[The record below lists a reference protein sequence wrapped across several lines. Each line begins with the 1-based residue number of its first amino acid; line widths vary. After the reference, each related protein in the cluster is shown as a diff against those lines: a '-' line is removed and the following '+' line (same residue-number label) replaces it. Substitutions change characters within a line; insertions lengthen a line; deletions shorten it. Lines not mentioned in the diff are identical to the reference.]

1 MDIKYCVFQLAENQ
15 KGMYFDC
22 LLETV
27 PHYNMSA
34 GKYLETELQIPLLEK
49 AISILIKK
57 HSVLRTSINS
67 EQDIPVQVIADEV
80 TFNIDVVDIES
91 LTDKEQK
98 DFIKNASKQN
108 ANTVFDLSKAPLFKI
123 NLIRFHQEKYL
134 LFICF
139 HHIVADGWSVD
150 VFLKEVLETYI
161 KLCNG
166 EVVSE
171 DPHDIQFYEFVNSE
185 NEKLASGKYDKHKNY
200 WKEKL
205 TGIEPIDL
213 LTDYPISEKESGIG
227 RELYFDFT
235 SEFSKQ
241 IKESSIEAGVTPY
254 MYFLAAFKV
263 LLQKYSGCYDITV
276 SSPFSIRPTMK
287 YEEVMGYFVNHIP
300 IRDILSAED
309 TFQEIVNKVKRSVID
324 THKHIKYPNNLIF
337 RDLNLTNQAL
347 DNSILDVS
355 FIMDIFYV
363 DEASEALKKQLN
375 ISDFR
380 QENQSALGKY
390 MMDIVEYDDHYTCKM
405 QFNSGLY
412 KDETM
417 ALLVEH
423 FKVMLAQVMENPEL
437 KLADINL
444 ITQSEKS
451 QLVID
456 YNQTEKD
463 YPYQKSIQQVFQ
475 EQVQKSP
482 NQTCIIYNDNKLT
495 YKEVNNRANQ
505 VAVQLREMG
514 VGRNTLV
521 ALMIERSVDIFTGIM
536 GILKAGGA
544 YVPVDPDFPEERIS
558 YMMDEC
564 ETKFMLSHKSLK
576 DKIKPGTQ
584 IIWLD
589 DEQTYTGNVAD
600 PESLN
605 QPEDMAYMIYTSGST
620 GKPKGVLI
628 PHRAVNNF
636 SMGITDGIEL
646 SGKTLLSYATFSFD
660 MFVLESL
667 LAMSKGV
674 TVVIANEEEQ
684 KDPYAMDRCILK
696 NKIDVLES
704 TASRFKLLVETDAK
718 FEGLS
723 KITDILVGG
732 EELPYR
738 VFNKLK
744 EKTNARIFNMYGPT
758 ETTCWSSFQELT
770 NRTTISIGKPI
781 SNTQIYILDDDLN
794 VQPTG
799 VLGELCIG
807 GAGVALGYFKREELT
822 ADRFVNNP
830 FRPGEKIYRTGDLAR
845 WLPDG
850 ELEIKGRKDFQI
862 KIRGYRIE
870 LGEIEK
876 LMMSYKGIKEA
887 VVIAREDQG
896 GNKYLCAYY
905 VQEESTE
912 KTGSTELR
920 DYLSGLLPQYM
931 VPSYFVYLD
940 KLPLSTSNKID
951 RKALPEP
958 EAFNRDSKT
967 EFLPPQSELEKTIAN
982 VWKEVLKLD
991 KVGINDNF
999 FELGGH
1005 SLSLIQVSN
1014 KLKKLFNRD
1023 IPIIALFQYPT
1034 ISALVKLIESQL
1046 SGKKEKKQISWEKKR
1061 PNENTDVA
1069 IIGMS
1074 GRFPNAASINEFWD
1088 NIING
1093 KDCMTRFTKQELIE
1107 AGLKSEAVNHPDY
1120 IPVRGILKDLEC
1132 FDPEVFD
1139 YSPREADMMDPQ
1151 LRVLYMVA
1159 MEAMEDAGYNHEEFP
1174 GLISCFAGNS
1184 DNFDWLSRFLIADEN
1199 IGDLYLALTL
1209 NASTFLSTRLSY
1221 KLNLRGP
1228 SYTAMTACSTSLVTL
1243 HAACQS
1249 IIRGECDMALA
1260 GGITVELPYKRGYLY
1275 ADGMMMAK
1283 DGYCRPFDEK
1293 ASGTVFSDGAGMVLL
1308 KSLEQ
1313 AQKDGDHIYAV
1324 VKGSAINN
1332 DGNNKVAFTAP
1343 SIEGQTGAVI
1353 AAYQNAGIN
1362 PETVSY
1368 IETHGTATNM
1378 GDPIEV
1384 EALTAAFNTDKKQ
1397 FCRIGSVKGNIGHT
1411 DSAAGITSI
1420 IKAALSLKNKVIP
1433 PTRNFEEPNSK
1444 INFEETP
1451 FAVTDRLTTW
1461 EESQFPRRAGVSS
1474 FGVGGTNAHIV
1485 LEEPPA
1491 TELNTEQDEHNLF
1504 VLSAHTKNSL
1514 VEYAGKLEDII
1525 RNNPE
1530 NNLSDIAYTLQT
1542 GRKSFKR
1549 KHSFIAES
1557 ANDLIQQLKLFSKVD
1572 FEPSITGTESRP
1584 IIFVFPESDKNSKY
1598 FTCDIYNKYPTY
1610 QSFVNEA
1617 LELLPSE
1624 RKGAVLNA
1632 FFNANDQE
1640 KPDVEILQLTT
1651 FIQKYAL
1658 AKLLIKW
1665 GLNPRAM
1672 MGLTQDELVVAC
1684 LANTLKLEDAL
1695 NLVTSNKDNIAEKLS
1710 SVTFSTPEIPYI
1722 SSITGTWINSEQ
1734 ATNPDYYKTLFLEQA
1749 NLTEGFN
1756 ELLKEETGIFIE
1768 IGSSGIIKNQIFD
1781 LEDVKERIFIEL
1793 FDHKSLTVKDLL
1805 ILLGELWSKGTKINW
1820 ENVHEGKH
1828 RRRVSLPTYAFEKHK
1843 FSIETVDLHELVSNG
1858 GKNNIVSPFA
1868 KSAYTRSELGADFVK
1883 AEGETEEKTVQ
1894 AFENAL
1900 GIMPIGVNEDFFAL
1914 GGDSLKAVGLSAE
1927 LEKVLNVKVDLS
1939 EIFKKPT
1946 PGQLSEYIKE
1956 IAGSVVHAPI
1966 KQVDKAAHYP
1976 LSSAQLR
1983 MYAMYQLD
1991 EGSTAYN
1998 LPSATIIQGK
2008 ANIEQFENAFKKI
2021 VQRHES
2027 LRTSFDII
2035 DGEPVQIIN
2044 DSVDFNINY
2053 KEAEKGNYDIDSLIA
2068 KFIRPYD
2075 LSKAPL
2081 FRVEVIK
2088 LDEEKYLL
2096 LFDAHH
2102 IISDGTSMEIINMEC
2117 MQLLSGELPE
2127 LELQYKDFSAWQNNL
2142 LQSDDLKLQK
2152 EYWLNRFKGEIPLLN
2167 MPTDFP
2173 RPAVKVYDGDRHRL
2187 WFNEEQTEALK
2198 KMASEN
2204 GATLYMTM
2212 LSMYNVL
2219 LHLYTGQEDII
2230 VGSPSQGRRHKDLE
2244 PLVGMFVNTLAM
2256 RNFPSSEKS
2265 FIEFLGEVKQN
2276 ALDAFENQDYQFD
2289 DLIEN
2294 LDLNRD
2300 LSRNPLFDT
2309 EFDLQNMQF
2318 AENELEGLS
2327 IEDYEIKDETSQFD
2341 IALECQ
2347 EIEGKIRC
2355 TFEYCTK
2362 LFCTETIERIGSQ
2375 FVKLTEQVLA
2385 QPDLKLSEVNITTEQ
2400 EREQLIYAFNK
2411 TETDYPKDKSIH
2423 QIFEEQVRVN
2433 PDHIALIF
2441 EGIKVTNAELNEKA
2455 NQLAHLLQEKGV
2467 GKGIIVGLMVSRSV
2481 EMITGI
2487 LAILKA
2493 GGCYVPLDP
2502 GFPSD
2507 RIDYMIEDSETKLIL
2522 TQKPLSSRINKKVEL
2537 LCIEDEALY
2546 SSQPSQNP
2554 ENQNQPED
2562 LAYIIYTSGSTGKPK
2577 GVMISHRAVNNF
2589 NKGINDI
2596 IPFKGKR
2603 ILSVTTFSFDIFVLE
2618 SLLPLQYNAT
2628 IVLANEEEQRDPVAM
2643 NKVIGEAR
2651 VNMIQTTPSRMKV
2664 ILESDDAMSNL
2675 NLLKDIMVGGEAF
2688 PPALLPLILQKTNS
2702 RVFNMYGPTE
2712 TTVWSSVQE
2721 LTHSTIITV
2730 GKPIANTQI
2739 YIVNQSHQLQPIGV
2753 FGELC
2758 IAGDGLTNGY
2768 FKRDELT
2775 NERLV
2780 ENPFIHGTKMYKT
2793 GDLARWLSNG
2803 EIEVTGRMDFQVKIR
2818 GYRIEL
2824 GEIEDAIQKH
2834 AAVKEAVVTARKDKN
2849 DNNYLCGY
2857 YVKHSDSNIVAD
2869 ELRSHLSEIL
2879 PSYMIPSYFIEM
2891 DELPLTP
2898 NAKVDRKA
2906 LPEPKGTKSLSVS
2919 ATKVAPRTSLEQTIA
2934 DIWKEVLNIEE
2945 VGVKDNFFDI
2955 GGHSMALIQVN
2966 NKLRKLANKNIP
2978 VVVMFQY
2985 PTIESLVNYLEDD
2998 EIKISR
3004 ASKKVKKKPKLTG
3017 DIAIIGIA
3025 GRFPGAKNIDE
3036 FWDII
3041 RDGKETIRF
3050 FEDEELKNAGVSEEL
3065 LSNPNYVKAKGYL
3078 EGTEYFDSAFFN
3090 YSPMEADLMDPQFR
3104 MMHEETWSVLENAGY
3119 NPEKYEGKIGLF
3131 AGSSAN
3137 TLWLTR
3143 LLMGGADMMA
3153 AYEADTLNEKD
3164 FLSTR
3169 ISYKLDLK
3177 GPSCSIQ
3184 TACSTS
3190 LVAVHQACHSIL
3202 KGESD
3207 MAIAG
3212 GVSLSLPRI
3221 DGFMY
3226 QDGMIFSSDGHCRPF
3241 DENANGTVFGNG
3253 IGLVLLK
3260 SLDEALEDGDTIH
3273 AVIKGSAIN
3282 NDGIRKIGF
3291 TAPSIEGQSEAI
3303 LDCYEM
3309 AGIEPESISYI
3320 EAHGTGTNLGD
3331 PIELEALKTAFASD
3345 KKKYCAVGSVKANVG
3360 HLDIAA
3366 GITGLIKT
3374 TLSLKHKQLP
3384 PSINYD
3390 NPNPKIDFENSPF
3403 YVNTELREW
3412 KNGTYPQRAGVS
3424 SFGIGGTNAHVV
3436 VEIAPKAEESTEGK
3450 AYKLFVLSGNTKK
3463 SLRGNVSKLKNF
3475 LEVNKNINLA
3485 DATYTL
3491 QVGRKAFK
3499 HRVAFAVK
3507 DVGEAIHVLGNE
3519 LTSKTVSDDRKQTVF
3534 MFTGQGSQYKG
3545 LASGLYNKEPFFKQ
3559 KVDECLNALSKDLSQ
3574 KIKGAILNDNEV
3586 EVDVNHTEI
3595 AQLVIFVIEYSLA
3608 KLLMQWGIKP
3618 SAMIGHSIGEYVAAC
3633 VSGVFSLNDALTI
3646 VSARGRLMMEQ
3657 PTGSMLAIPS
3667 PVEEIQPLLPATIS
3681 LAAVN
3686 SSSQCVV
3693 SGPDE
3698 VIEKLK
3704 QLLAKQSI
3712 VSTILHTSHAFHSEM
3727 MKGALEPFEKE
3738 LSYIKFNEPQIPYIS
3753 NETGTWITVEQA
3765 IDPKYWA
3772 DHILNTVNF
3781 SQGLS
3786 ELLKEENAVFVE
3798 VGAGKTLTTFAKQ
3811 HNDKKN
3817 NQSFINTL
3825 RHPKEDIEDMKYF
3838 YGKIGELWCSGIDI
3852 KWQSY
3857 HDNEKRFRI
3866 PLPTYSFEKQAFTSD
3881 VNLSALMNGGFAG
3894 GMQQA
3899 FSAPVFQRDEE
3910 EIEDFCEAETDTE
3923 KAVVN
3928 VFAEILGL
3936 NKISLNEDFF
3946 ELGGDSLKGIRL
3958 VNNLQKSMNVK
3969 VDINELF
3976 SNSTPKALAAYLD
3989 KAQKNP
3995 YASIE
4000 PVSEQPFYPTSAAQ
4014 KRMFA
4019 LNRFDES
4026 GVAYNMISATIIEG
4040 EVDIERFK
4048 KAYQTVI
4055 DKQASL
4061 RTSFGMINGEPIQR
4075 IAPIGTV
4082 RGIVKHRVEN
4092 ITSDGEINDI
4102 AKKFLM
4108 PFNLEIAPLVRT
4120 ELVEIAPNRHVLLFD
4135 MHHIIGDG
4143 TSIEIMIGELV
4154 QAYVGETSNL
4164 NLQYKDFAVWQHDF
4178 FKSAEIEKQKQ
4189 YWIDRFSDELPK
4201 ITLPTDFKRPNIFN
4215 FKGETIFFDI
4225 NEGLTNRIKKVSE
4238 ENGATLFMTLLSAFN
4253 ILLSKYSNQK
4263 DIIIGVSTSGRNHS
4277 DLHQMIGMFINAL
4290 AMRNLPEGNKTFKG
4304 FLQEVKQNTLEAFAN
4319 QDYQFDDLVDQLD
4332 IPRDR
4337 SRNPLFDV
4345 NFVLQNMDEA
4355 ELDIENLKFK
4365 SFELD
4370 NPTSKFDL
4378 SLECREENNA
4388 IRAGFEYYT
4397 AIFKKETVEQLCE
4410 HFVKILEIITEQP
4423 NVQIKDIDIVSEIE
4437 HLKVVHKFNNTSV
4450 DYPIERTVYQFFE
4463 EQVKLHPEAI
4473 ALDQEGKTMSYSVLN
4488 EEANKVAHFL
4498 IAQGVQ
4504 ANEAIAILLDHSM
4517 ELIVSILG
4525 ILKSGAAYVPL
4536 NPSLPADRMVSI
4548 LRESQCA
4555 TMLFGKKHQ
4564 PNVDYLMDNSPFL
4577 NLAVCI
4583 DGNVSEA
4590 QKTIGF
4596 FDKTDLT
4603 PLKTGNPDF
4612 PNSSNDLAYILYT
4625 SGSTGKPKG
4634 VMIEHQSLTNY
4645 IWWASKVY
4653 LQGDKLNFP
4662 LFTSISFDLTVTS
4675 IFTPLTTGN
4684 SIVIYNGDVDENL
4697 KKILSEN
4704 KVGVVKLTP
4713 SHLQILNELK
4723 SGESLIKRFILGGEE
4738 LLVKTASDTH
4748 RVFGENIEIFNEYGP
4763 TEATVGCMIYKYDP
4777 KKDKTGTVS
4786 IGRPSD
4792 NNRIYILDDYLKP
4805 VPLKVPGEMYI
4816 AGDGLARGY
4825 NQRPDLTKE
4834 RFIKDPF
4841 NRGGKM
4847 YKTGDLAKWLP
4858 DGNIEFM
4865 GRIDNQVK
4873 LRGYRIEIGEIESVL
4888 GKVPQIDNAIVLLRE
4903 DHPNEKYLC
4912 AYYTGKQE
4920 LNAEDIKSHL
4930 QSYLPLYMHPSFFI
4944 KIDEIPLTTNGKLNN
4959 KALPKPNMDIT
4970 MGYEAPRNEIEKQMV
4985 GVWQE
4990 VLGLEKVGITNN
5002 FFEIGGDS
5010 IKAIQLAS
5018 RMLKALQNEIDT
5030 GVKIQAE
5037 QDLIE
5042 GEVPLTPVQSWF
5054 FDNNF
5059 TDQHY
5064 FNQSI
5069 SIFSKDEIQ
5078 EESLREVLDVIIA
5091 HHDALRMKYQIRDG
5105 NVLQINRGLNV
5116 ELYELVTFM
5125 LGSTVNLQ
5133 EEIGKQTEIIQSGIN
5148 LENGPLFKVAL
5159 FYSSEGSHIV
5169 FVAHHLVVDGISW
5182 RILLEDLSLAFAQ
5195 LNAGQQIELP
5205 EKTTSF
5211 KVWAERL
5218 TEKYSQIENPLTADK
5233 NYWTEIAKADTS
5245 LLPKDKEI
5253 SEKQLKDN
5261 AQVVIELSKEDS
5273 EFLISKA
5280 NSLFNTEINDLLLSA
5295 LSNSISNFTNR
5306 EQVLIQLEGH
5316 GREDI
5321 LENVDISRTIGWFTN
5336 MYPVLLNAGESENVV
5351 DRILKTKESLR
5362 RVPHKGI
5369 AYGLLKYL
5377 QDKEFHLNP
5386 EILFNYLGQVDGQDG
5401 EGGFSVADISTGNN
5415 VSPNAEF
5422 LYALEING
5430 LLAEGKLSFSFT
5442 YNSKE
5447 YNKETIQK
5455 IADNFKQSLLQIVEF
5470 GKQNPDFK
5478 LSSTELLY
5486 DSYKVEDQVISNMGD
5501 KGMALRL
5508 NDIFTYP
5515 TIKELSNYLQTF
5527 IIADD
5532 NLITSLSD
5540 AENKLMELL
5549 GTEVKLKLYKVEGEE
5564 ILVLFVGNILI
5575 DEIAIK
5581 ELIRK
5586 HVDSALYPNYVTPI
5600 SKFIDLDEL
5609 TFEELSDILELNQNV
5624 SVDELIGNLDKKFEL
5639 FVSQITGQSVE
5650 KQYELTAMQRAH
5662 LTVSQRLCG
5671 NITEFEN
5678 MPDYNVFQKAILEV
5692 IKNQELMRTI
5702 MVQGDKNP
5710 EWKVFESPEILEVP
5724 YVDLSALSII
5734 ERNKVVDE
5742 LLNAHFAKSFNE
5754 GDLLYSIAYLKLDTK
5769 HSIVILPFD
5778 HSIFDGQSREVLRR
5792 NIITTYQSIEK
5803 NEIVAIDNSQPYSDY
5818 TQQIKKGPVNINE
5831 QEIIDAYR
5839 LYEYNQYKAQVEDKF
5854 ISKESGNLVSL
5865 DYEIARKNEN
5875 SDEKIWE
5882 LAFQICSQFFKNYL
5896 EVEKIPVKIVYY
5908 GRHYEGNS
5916 YFGSIGEF
5924 LDLLPVIVDT
5934 NDTTFASQSHHVH
5947 QIIDMATNHNINFL
5961 SLYLNET
5968 LNTKYPE
5975 IVKLISS
5982 EKLDP
5987 FDPMIMFNYQ
5997 GKFNEKEFKIGRR
6010 VSHESESGQR
6020 KQESRIASFEFNAS
6034 YTSDKIMFHLATTI
6048 AKSVQ
6053 ELEDTLVKSI
6063 KQIKTFH
6070 NED

>member
-1 MDIKYCVFQLAENQ
+1 MNQKSRVFQLAENQ

-22 LLETV
+22 LLENV

-34 GKYLETELQIPLLEK
+34 GKYLETELQIPYLEK
-49 AISILIKK
+49 AISILIRK

-80 TFNIDVVDIES
+80 PFKIEVVDIES
-91 LTDKEQK
+91 LTKTEQ
-98 DFIKNASKQN
+98 DAFIKNASKQN

-123 NLIRFHQEKYL
+123 NLIRFCKDKYL

-139 HHIVADGWSVD
+139 HHIIADGWSVD
-150 VFLKEVLETYI
+150 VFLKEALEIYL

-166 EVVSE
+166 IEVS
-171 DPHDIQFYEFVNSE
+171 DAPYAIQFYEFVNSE
-185 NEKLASGKYDKHKNY
+185 NEKLSSGRYNKHKDY

-205 TGIEPIDL
+205 SGIDPIDL
-213 LTDYPISEKESGIG
+213 LTDYPISEKENGIG

-235 SEFSKQ
+235 SEFSQQ
-241 IKESSIEAGVTPY
+241 IKTSSIEAGVTPY

-263 LLQKYSGCYDITV
+263 LLQKYSGSYDITV

-355 FIMDIFYV
+355 FIMDVFYV
-363 DEASEALKKQLN
+363 DDASEALKKELN

-390 MMDIVEYDDHYTCKM
+390 MMDIVEYDDNYTCKM

-423 FKVMLAQVMENPEL
+423 FKVLLAQVMENPEL
-437 KLADINL
+437 RLTEISL
-444 ITQSEKS
+444 ITENEKK
-451 QLVID
+451 QLVND
-456 YNQTEKD
+456 YNLTEKE
-463 YPYQKSIQQVFQ
+463 YPYHKSIQQVFQ

-482 NQTCIIYNDNKLT
+482 RQTSIIYNDTKLT
-495 YKEVNNRANQ
+495 FEEVNNRANQ
-505 VAVQLREMG
+505 VALQLREMG

-544 YVPVDPDFPEERIS
+544 YVPVDPEFPEERIG

-564 ETKFMLSHKSLK
+564 ETKFILSHKSLK
-576 DKIKPGTQ
+576 DRIKPGTQ
-584 IIWLD
+584 VIWLD
-589 DEQTYTGNVAD
+589 DEQTYTGNTTN

-605 QPEDMAYMIYTSGST
+605 HPEDLAYIIYTSGST
-620 GKPKGVLI
+620 GKPKGVMI

-636 SMGITDGIEL
+636 SMGITDGIDL

-667 LAMSKGV
+667 LAMCKGV

-684 KDPYAMDRCILK
+684 KDPFAMDRCILR
-696 NKIDVLES
+696 NNIDVLES
-704 TASRFKLLVETDAK
+704 TASRFKLLVETDAE

-781 SNTQIYILDDDLN
+781 ANTQIYILDDKLN

-807 GAGVALGYFKREELT
+807 GAGVALGYFRREELT
-822 ADRFVNNP
+822 ADRFVDNP
-830 FRPGEKIYRTGDLAR
+830 FRTGEKIYRTGDLAR

-876 LMMSYKGIKEA
+876 LMMGYKEIKEA
-887 VVIAREDQG
+887 VVIARDDQG

-905 VQEESTE
+905 VQEQNTE
-912 KTGSTELR
+912 ITGSTEIR

-931 VPSYFVYLD
+931 VPSYFVHLE
-940 KLPLSTSNKID
+940 KLPLSASNKID

-967 EFLPPQSELEKTIAN
+967 DFHPPKSELEKTIAN

-1014 KLKKLFNRD
+1014 KLKKIFNRD
-1023 IPIIALFQYPT
+1023 IPIIALFQHPT
-1034 ISALVKLIESQL
+1034 VSALVKLIESQL

-1061 PNENTDVA
+1061 PNENSDVA

-1074 GRFPNAASINEFWD
+1074 GRFPGAESVSEFWD
-1088 NIING
+1088 NILKS
-1093 KDCMTRFTKQELIE
+1093 KDCMTRFSREELIE
-1107 AGLKSEAVNHPDY
+1107 AGLKSEEVNHPDY

-1159 MEAMEDAGYNHEEFP
+1159 MEALEDAGYNHEEFP

-1249 IIRGECDMALA
+1249 IIHGECDMALA

-1343 SIEGQTGAVI
+1343 SIAGQTEAVI

-1397 FCRIGSVKGNIGHT
+1397 FCRIGSVKGNVGHT

-1451 FAVTDRLTTW
+1451 FAVTDQLTIW
-1461 EESQFPRRAGVSS
+1461 EESQIPRRAGVSS

-1491 TELNTEQDEHNLF
+1491 SEKHSEEEAYNLF

-1514 VEYAGKLEDII
+1514 VEYALKLKDFIL
-1525 RNNPE
+1525 NNPI

-1542 GRKSFKR
+1542 GRKAFKR
-1549 KHSFIAES
+1549 KHAFVAENSEELVEQLLSFSS
-1557 ANDLIQQLKLFSKVD
+1557 AG
-1572 FEPSITGTESRP
+1572 FEPSIAGTESRP
-1584 IIFVFPESDKNSKY
+1584 IIFVFPESDC
-1598 FTCDIYNKYPTY
+1598 FTKCYTSDIYNKYPAY
-1610 QSFVNEA
+1610 QSLVNEL
-1617 LELLPSE
+1617 LELVPSG
-1624 RKGAVLNA
+1624 RRDAVVNA
-1632 FFNANDQE
+1632 LFNPNANE
-1640 KPDVEILQLTT
+1640 KSYSDTVRVTS
-1651 FIQKYAL
+1651 FIQQYAL
-1658 AKLLIKW
+1658 AKLFIKW
-1665 GLNPRAM
+1665 GLHPHAM
-1672 MGLTQDELVVAC
+1672 MGVRKSELVVAC
-1684 LANTLKLEDAL
+1684 LANTLGLEDAL
-1695 NLVTSNKDNIAEKLS
+1695 SIATSDEDDLSEKLS
-1710 SVTFSTPEIPYI
+1710 SITFSSPEFSYI
-1722 SSITGTWINSEQ
+1722 SSVSGTWIRSEQ
-1734 ATNPDYYKTLFLEQA
+1734 ATSPDYYKALFSESS
-1749 NLTEGFN
+1749 NVNEGID
-1756 ELLKEETGIFIE
+1756 ELLKEENAIFIE
-1768 IGSSGIIKNQIFD
+1768 MGSSGI
-1781 LEDVKERIFIEL
+1781 LEKRFSKIEAVKERVAIEL
-1793 FDHKSLTVKDLL
+1793 FDQESLSVKDMLDLL
-1805 ILLGELWSKGTKINW
+1805 RALWLKGIRINW

-1828 RRRVSLPTYAFEKHK
+1828 RRKVSLPTYAFEKHK
-1843 FSIETVDLHELVSNG
+1843 FSIDTVDLHELVSNG
-1858 GKNNIVSPFA
+1858 GKNKIVSPFA

-1883 AEGETEEKTVQ
+1883 AEGETEEKIVQ

-1900 GIMPIGVNEDFFAL
+1900 GIKPIGVNEDFFAL
-1914 GGDSLKAVGLSAE
+1914 GGDSLKAVGLSAD
-1927 LEKVLNVKVDLS
+1927 LEKVLNVKVDLT
-1939 EIFKKPT
+1939 EIFKRPT
-1946 PGQLSEYIKE
+1946 PSQLSEYIQD

-1966 KQVDKAAHYP
+1966 KPVAKAAHYP

-1998 LPSATIIQGK
+1998 LPSATIIRGK

-2021 VQRHES
+2021 VKRHES

-2035 DGEPVQIIN
+2035 NGEPVQIVNN
-2044 DSVDFNINY
+2044 DAGFNINY
-2053 KEAEKGNYDIDSLIA
+2053 KEIEEDNYDIDVLIA
-2068 KFIRPYD
+2068 KFIQPYD
-2075 LSKAPL
+2075 LSNAPL
-2081 FRVEVIK
+2081 FRVEVVK
-2088 LDEEKYLL
+2088 LEEEKYLL

-2127 LELQYKDFSAWQNNL
+2127 LDLQYKDFSAWQNSL
-2142 LQSDDLKLQK
+2142 LQSDDLKSQR
-2152 EYWLNRFKGEIPLLN
+2152 EYWLKRFEGEIPLLN

-2173 RPAVKVYDGDRHRL
+2173 RPAVKVYDGDRYRL
-2187 WFNEEQTEALK
+2187 WFNVEQTEALK
-2198 KMASEN
+2198 KLASEN

-2256 RNFPSSEKS
+2256 RNFPSPEKS
-2265 FIEFLGEVKQN
+2265 FLEFLGEVKQN

-2318 AENELEGLS
+2318 AENVLDGMS

-2362 LFCTETIERIGSQ
+2362 LFRFETIERIANQ
-2375 FVKLTEQVLA
+2375 FVKLTEQVLEH
-2385 QPDLKLSEVNITTEQ
+2385 PDLKLAEVNITTEQ
-2400 EREQLIYAFNK
+2400 ERKQLIHAFNK
-2411 TETDYPKDKSIH
+2411 TATEYPKDRSVH
-2423 QIFEEQVRVN
+2423 QIFEDQVRMN
-2433 PDHIALIF
+2433 PDHVALIF
-2441 EGIKVTNAELNEKA
+2441 EGIEVTNTELNEKA
-2455 NQLAHLLQEKGV
+2455 NRLAHLLREKGV
-2467 GKGIIVGLMVSRSV
+2467 GQGSIVGLMVSRSI

-2487 LAILKA
+2487 LSILKA

-2502 GFPSD
+2502 GFPAN
-2507 RIDYMIEDSETKLIL
+2507 RIDYMIEDSETRLIL
-2522 TQKPLSSRINKKVEL
+2522 TQKPLLSRINKKVEL
-2537 LCIEDEALY
+2537 LCIDDESLY
-2546 SSQPSQNP
+2546 SNQPSQNP
-2554 ENQNQPED
+2554 KNLNQPND

-2596 IPFKGKR
+2596 IPFKGNR

-2643 NKVIGEAR
+2643 DKVIGEAG

-2675 NLLKDIMVGGEAF
+2675 HLLKDIMVGGEAF

-2721 LTHSTIITV
+2721 LTHSTAITV

-2768 FKRDELT
+2768 FKREELT

-2780 ENPFIHGTKMYKT
+2780 DNPFLSGTKMYKT

-2834 AAVKEAVVTARKDKN
+2834 AGVKEAVVIARKDKN
-2849 DNNYLCGY
+2849 DTNYLCGY
-2857 YVKHSDSNIVAD
+2857 YVKQPDSNIIAD
-2869 ELRSHLSEIL
+2869 ALRSHLSEIL
-2879 PSYMIPSYFIEM
+2879 PSYMIPSYFIELK
-2891 DELPLTP
+2891 ELPLTP
-2898 NAKVDRKA
+2898 NAKVDRNA
-2906 LPEPKGTKSLSVS
+2906 LPEPKGTKSGSGT
-2919 ATKVAPRTSLEQTIA
+2919 ATKVAPRSSLEQTIA

-2945 VGVKDNFFDI
+2945 VGVKDNFFDL

-2966 NKLRKLANKNIP
+2966 NQLRKLADKNIP

-2985 PTIESLVNYLEDD
+2985 PTIESLVKYLEED
-2998 EIKISR
+2998 EIKISKT
-3004 ASKKVKKKPKLTG
+3004 SKKIKKTPKLTG
-3017 DIAIIGIA
+3017 DIAIIGIS

-3041 RDGKETIRF
+3041 REGKETIRF
-3050 FEDEELKNAGVSEEL
+3050 FDDEELKKAGVREEL
-3065 LSNPNYVKAKGYL
+3065 LGNPQYVKAKGYL
-3078 EGTEYFDSAFFN
+3078 EGAEYFDAAFFN

-3119 NPEKYEGKIGLF
+3119 NPEKYDGKIGLF

-3137 TLWLTR
+3137 TIWLTR

-3177 GPSCSIQ
+3177 GPSYSIQ

-3212 GVSLSLPRI
+3212 GVSLSLPRV

-3226 QDGMIFSSDGHCRPF
+3226 QEGMIFSPDGHCRPF
-3241 DENANGTVFGNG
+3241 DENANGTVFSNG

-3303 LDCYEM
+3303 QDCYEM

-3384 PSINYD
+3384 PSINYE

-3436 VEIAPKAEESTEGK
+3436 VEIAPKAEESTVGK
-3450 AYKLFVLSGNTKK
+3450 AYKLLVLSGNTKK
-3463 SLRGNVSKLKNF
+3463 SLRGNVSRLKDF
-3475 LEVNKNINLA
+3475 LEVNKDSNLA

-3499 HRVAFAVK
+3499 HRVAFAVNDVK
-3507 DVGEAIHVLGNE
+3507 DAVRVLGNE
-3519 LTSKTVSDDRKQTVF
+3519 LTIKTVSDDRKQPVF
-3534 MFTGQGSQYKG
+3534 LFTGQGSQYKG
-3545 LASGLYNKEPFFKQ
+3545 MASGLYNNEPFFKQ
-3559 KVDECLNALSKDLSQ
+3559 KVDACLNALSKELSQ
-3574 KIKGAILNDNEV
+3574 KVKGAILNDTSV
-3586 EVDVNHTEI
+3586 EIDVNHTEI
-3595 AQLVIFVIEYSLA
+3595 AQLVIFVIEYALA
-3608 KLLMQWGIKP
+3608 KLLMHWGIKP
-3618 SAMIGHSIGEYVAAC
+3618 TAMMGHSIGEYVAAC
-3633 VSGVFSLNDALTI
+3633 ISGVFSLSDALAI
-3646 VSARGRLMMEQ
+3646 VSVRGRLMMEQ

-3667 PVEEIQPLLPATIS
+3667 PVKKIEPFLLNTVS

-3693 SGPDE
+3693 SGADE
-3698 VIEKLK
+3698 EIEELK
-3704 QLLAKQSI
+3704 NILAKQSI
-3712 VSTILHTSHAFHSEM
+3712 VSTKLHTSHAFHSTM
-3727 MKGALEPFEKE
+3727 MKGAVEPFEKE
-3738 LSYIKFNEPQIPYIS
+3738 LSNVKLNEPQIPYIS
-3753 NETGTWITVEQA
+3753 NETGTWVTVEQA

-3772 DHILNTVNF
+3772 NHILNSVNF

-3798 VGAGKTLTTFAKQ
+3798 IGAGKTLTTFAKQ
-3811 HNDKKN
+3811 HSDKKDS
-3817 NQSFINTL
+3817 QMFVNTL
-3825 RHPKEDIEDMKYF
+3825 RHPKEDIADMQYF
-3838 YGKIGELWCSGIDI
+3838 YQKIGELWCSGLAIN
-3852 KWQSY
+3852 WQNY
-3857 HDNEKRFRI
+3857 HDNERRFRI
-3866 PLPTYSFEKQAFTSD
+3866 PLPSYAFDKQVFTSD

-3894 GMQQA
+3894 GMQQE
-3899 FSAPVFQRDEE
+3899 FSNPVFQRDED
-3910 EIEDFCEAETDTE
+3910 EIVDFCAAETDTE
-3923 KAVVN
+3923 KEVVKA
-3928 VFAEILGL
+3928 FAEILGL
-3936 NKISLNEDFF
+3936 DKISVKEDFF

-3958 VNNLQKSMNVK
+3958 VNNLQKSMQVK
-3969 VDINELF
+3969 VDVSELF
-3976 SNSTPKALAAYLD
+3976 RNPTPKALAAYLD
-3989 KAQKNP
+3989 QALDSP

-4000 PVSEQPFYPTSAAQ
+4000 PVSDQPFYPTSAAQ

-4026 GVAYNMISATIIEG
+4026 GVAYNMVSATIIEG
-4040 EVDIERFK
+4040 EIDLERFR

-4061 RTSFGMINGEPIQR
+4061 RTTFGMINGEPIQR
-4075 IAPIGTV
+4075 IAQIGSV
-4082 RGIVKHRVEN
+4082 RASVSHRVEN
-4092 ITSDGEINDI
+4092 IISDKEINDL
-4102 AKKFLM
+4102 AKDFLR
-4108 PFNLEIAPLVRT
+4108 PFDLGKAPLVRT
-4120 ELVEIAPNRHVLLFD
+4120 ELVEIAHNRHVLLFD

-4143 TSIEIMIGELV
+4143 TSIEIMIGELA
-4154 QAYVGETSNL
+4154 QAYLGGTDEL
-4164 NLQYKDFAVWQHDF
+4164 KLQYKDFAVWQHDF
-4178 FKSAEIEKQKQ
+4178 FKSAGIEKQKK
-4189 YWIDRFSDELPK
+4189 YWIDRFSDDLPK
-4201 ITLPTDFKRPNIFN
+4201 ITLPTDFKRPNVFN

-4225 NEGLTNRIKKVSE
+4225 NEVLTSRIKKLSE

-4253 ILLSKYSNQK
+4253 ILLSKYCNQK
-4263 DIIIGVSTSGRNHS
+4263 DIIVGVSTSGRNHP

-4290 AMRNLPEGNKTFKG
+4290 GMRNFPEGNKTFNE
-4304 FLQEVKQNTLEAFAN
+4304 FLQEVKQHTLEAFSN
-4319 QDYQFDDLVDQLD
+4319 QDYQFDDLVDQLN

-4345 NFVLQNMDEA
+4345 NFVLQNMEEA
-4355 ELDIENLKFK
+4355 ELAIENLTFK

-4370 NPTSKFDL
+4370 NPTAKFDL
-4378 SLECREENNA
+4378 SLECREEHNA
-4388 IRAGFEYYT
+4388 IRACFEYYT
-4397 AIFKKETVEQLCE
+4397 SIFKKDTIEQFCKQ
-4410 HFVKILEIITEQP
+4410 FVNILEIITEQP
-4423 NVQIKDIDIVSEIE
+4423 DIPIKDIDIVSEDE
-4437 HLKVVHKFNNTSV
+4437 HFKLIHEFNNTSV
-4450 DYPIERTVYQFFE
+4450 DYPEEKSVYQFFE
-4463 EQVKLHPEAI
+4463 DRARLRPEAI
-4473 ALDQEGKTMSYSVLN
+4473 ALDLNGKTMSYSELN

-4504 ANEAIAILLDHSM
+4504 ADEAVAVLIDHSM
-4517 ELIVSILG
+4517 ELIVGILG

-4536 NPSLPADRMVSI
+4536 NPSLPIDRMISI
-4548 LRESQCA
+4548 LKESGCLTILYGNSHLSVVEQ
-4555 TMLFGKKHQ
+4555 
-4564 PNVDYLMDNSPFL
+4564 LMDDCPVLNS
-4577 NLAVCI
+4577 AVCM
-4583 DGNVSEA
+4583 DGKISDTQIVN
-4590 QKTIGF
+4590 GF
-4596 FDKTDLT
+4596 FDEDDIAYM
-4603 PLKTGNPDF
+4603 KTGNPEF
-4612 PNSSNDLAYILYT
+4612 PTSPGDLAYILYT

-4653 LQGDKLNFP
+4653 LHREKLNFP

-4675 IFTPLTTGN
+4675 IFTPLITGN
-4684 SIVIYNGDVDENL
+4684 AIVIYNGDVDDNL

-4704 KVGVVKLTP
+4704 KVGIVKLTP
-4713 SHLQILNELK
+4713 SHLQMLNELK
-4723 SGESLIKRFILGGEE
+4723 SGESGIKRFILGGEE
-4738 LLVKTASDTH
+4738 LTVKTAMDTN
-4748 RVFGENIEIFNEYGP
+4748 RAFDGNVEIYNEYGP
-4763 TEATVGCMIYKYDP
+4763 TEATVGCMIYKFDP
-4777 KKDKTGTVS
+4777 KNDSKGAVS

-4792 NNRIYILDDYLKP
+4792 NNRIYILDAYLKP
-4805 VPLKVPGEMYI
+4805 VPFKVPGEMYI
-4816 AGDGLARGY
+4816 AGDGVARGY

-4834 RFIKDPF
+4834 RFLVDPF
-4841 NRGGKM
+4841 QRGGKM
-4847 YKTGDLAKWLP
+4847 YKTGDLARWLP

-4865 GRIDNQVK
+4865 GRIDSQIK

-4888 GKVPQIDNAIVLLRE
+4888 GNVPQIDNAVVILRE

-4912 AYYTGKQE
+4912 AYYTGRQE
-4920 LNAEDIKSHL
+4920 LIVEDIKRYL
-4930 QSYLPLYMHPSFFI
+4930 QTYLPSYMNPSFFI
-4944 KIDEIPLTTNGKLNN
+4944 KIDEIPLTSNGKLNT
-4959 KALPKPNMDIT
+4959 KALPKPDLDFTIC
-4970 MGYEAPRNEIEKQMV
+4970 YEEPRNEIEERMV
-4985 GVWQE
+4985 AVWQD
-4990 VLGLEKVGITNN
+4990 VLGLEKVGISNN

-5018 RMLKALQNEIDT
+5018 RMLKALQDVLDT
-5030 GVKIQAE
+5030 GNNIQAE
-5037 QDLIE
+5037 QGLVE
-5042 GEVPLTPVQSWF
+5042 GEVALTPIQRWF
-5054 FDNNF
+5054 FENNRI
-5059 TDQHY
+5059 DKHH

-5069 SIFSKDEIQ
+5069 AVFSKNKILM
-5078 EESLREVLDVIIA
+5078 ESLKKVLDEIIA
-5091 HHDALRMKYQIRDG
+5091 HHDALRMKYPIKEGYVQ
-5105 NVLQINRGLNV
+5105 QINRGLT
-5116 ELYELVTFM
+5116 EALYELVNF
-5125 LGSTVNLQ
+5125 NLDSGDKVQ
-5133 EEIGKQTEIIQSGIN
+5133 EEIEKQTEKLQSGID
-5148 LENGPLFKVAL
+5148 LESGPLFKVAL
-5159 FYSSEGSHIV
+5159 FNSPKGSYIV
-5169 FVAHHLVVDGISW
+5169 FVAHHLVVDGVSW

-5195 LNAGQQIELP
+5195 LNAGQQIQLP
-5205 EKTTSF
+5205 EKTSSY
-5211 KVWAERL
+5211 KDWAVDL
-5218 TEKYSQIENPLTADK
+5218 IAKYSAKDNPLMSDK
-5233 NYWTEIAKADTS
+5233 YYWTELAKTQIS
-5245 LLPKDKEI
+5245 VLLKDKEA
-5253 SEKQLKDN
+5253 KDKLLKDN
-5261 AQVVIELSKEDS
+5261 AQVLIELSKEDT
-5273 EFLISKA
+5273 EFLTSKV

-5295 LSNSISNFTNR
+5295 LSSSISNFNDSR
-5306 EQVLIQLEGH
+5306 QVLIQLEGH

-5321 LENVDISRTIGWFTN
+5321 LENIDVSRTVGWFTN
-5336 MYPVLLNAGESENVV
+5336 MYPVLLTVGEKGNVP
-5351 DRILKTKESLR
+5351 DCILKTKESLR
-5362 RVPHKGI
+5362 KVPHKGI
-5369 AYGLLKYL
+5369 AFGLLKYL
-5377 QDKEFHLNP
+5377 QGEDFGLRP
-5386 EILFNYLGQVDGQDG
+5386 EILFNYLGRIDGQDG
-5401 EGGFSVADISTGNN
+5401 GEGFSVADISTGNN
-5415 VSPNAEF
+5415 VSQNAEF

-5430 LLAEGKLSFSFT
+5430 LLAEGNLSFSFT
-5442 YNSKE
+5442 YNSNE
-5447 YNKETIQK
+5447 YNQETIRK
-5455 IADNFKQSLLQIVEF
+5455 IADDFKHSLLETIDFVR
-5470 GKQNPDFK
+5470 QNPDFK

-5486 DSYKVEDQVISNMGD
+5486 DSYEVEDQVISNMGD

-5527 IIADD
+5527 VISEN
-5532 NLITSLSD
+5532 NLITTIQE
-5540 AENKLMELL
+5540 AENKLKELL
-5549 GTEVKLKLYKVEGEE
+5549 NTEVKMKLYKVEGVEK
-5564 ILVLFVGNILI
+5564 LVLFIGETSV
-5575 DEIAIK
+5575 EEEAIK
-5581 ELIRK
+5581 VHLRNY
-5586 HVDSALYPNYVTPI
+5586 VDRTLYPNYITSI
-5600 SKFIDLDEL
+5600 SRFINRDEL
-5609 TFEELSDILELNQNV
+5609 SNEAITEILELNQVV
-5624 SVDELIGNLDKKFEL
+5624 SPDALIEDLNNDFEV
-5639 FVSQITGQSVE
+5639 FVSRITSQSVE

-5662 LTVSQRLCG
+5662 LSVSQRLCG
-5671 NITEFEN
+5671 NVTEFEN
-5678 MPDYNVFQKAILEV
+5678 MPDYHVFQKAILEV

-5702 MVQGDKNP
+5702 MVQGDINP
-5710 EWKVFESPEILEVP
+5710 EWKVFVCPERLDVP
-5724 YVDLSALSII
+5724 FVDLSALSIF
-5734 ERNKVVDE
+5734 ERNKAIDAI
-5742 LLNAHFAKSFNE
+5742 LSAQFAKSFEE
-5754 GDLLYSIAYLKLDTK
+5754 GSLLYSMAYLKLDTK
-5769 HSIVILPFD
+5769 NAVVVLPFD

-5792 NIITTYQSIEK
+5792 NIITAYQSIEK
-5803 NEIVAIDNSQPYSDY
+5803 NEKVAIDNSRSYSDY
-5818 TQQIKKGPVNINE
+5818 TQQIKKGPVNIDE
-5831 QEIIDAYR
+5831 QEIIDTYR
-5839 LYEYNQYKAQVEDKF
+5839 LNEYNTYKSQVEDIFLRKG
-5854 ISKESGNLVSL
+5854 SGKLVSL
-5865 DYEIARKNEN
+5865 DYEMERKNET

-5882 LAFQICSQFFKNYL
+5882 LAFQICSRFFKNYL
-5896 EVEKIPVKIVYY
+5896 GIEKVPVKIVYY
-5908 GRHYEGNS
+5908 GRHYEGKS

-5934 NDTTFASQSHHVH
+5934 SDETFVDQSRHVH
-5947 QIIDMATNHNINFL
+5947 HIIDTATNHNINFL
-5961 SLYLNET
+5961 SLYLNDN
-5968 LNTKYPE
+5968 LKTKYQE
-5975 IVKLISS
+5975 IVKRISS

-5997 GKFNEKEFKIGRR
+5997 GKFNEKEFEIGRR

-6034 YTSDKIMFHLATTI
+6034 YTSDKIMFHLATTTAQSI
-6048 AKSVQ
+6048 K
-6053 ELEDTLVKSI
+6053 ELKDTLVKSI
-6063 KQIKTFH
+6063 QQIKTFR